1 METKINFDS
10 VQYFHSVHLNCQH
23 SDIYSFEMSHSSV
36 TENDFTQLEVALG
49 NFLLLSLHSLLFAY
63 YGSLIVDFLSSHQAI
78 LFMVKCVG
86 SEA

>member
-1 METKINFDS
+1 M
-10 VQYFHSVHLNCQH
+10 QYFHNVHLNCQL

-49 NFLLLSLHSLLFAY
+49 NFVLLSLYSLPFHL
-63 YGSLIVDFLSSHQAI
+63 LWQPDDFLSSHQAI

>member
-10 VQYFHSVHLNCQH
+10 VQYFHNVHLNCQL

-49 NFLLLSLHSLLFAY
+49 NFVLLSLYSLPFHL
-63 YGSLIVDFLSSHQAI
+63 LWQPDDFLSSHQAI